1 MFGYWKKYK
10 TAYNTIRML
19 KEMQEQ
25 NIVDDY
31 TCGLH
36 NGIEI
41 CLAAMEERVPEFRTF
56 TKEPEVIE
64 KKEQTGRTVF
74 SGERVIRNER
84 CKTENTKSRN

>member
-41 CLAAMEERVPEFRTF
+41 CLAAMEEREPEFMTYE
-56 TKEPEVIE
+56 KEPEVIE
-64 KKEQTGRTVF
+64 KKEKTGRTLF
-74 SGERVIRNER
+74 SGERVIRNE
-84 CKTENTKSRN
+84 NP

>member
-41 CLAAMEERVPEFRTF
+41 CLAAMEEREPNFKSCV
-56 TKEPEVIE
+56 KEPEVIE
-64 KKEQTGRTVF
+64 KKEQTGRTVA
-74 SGERVIRNER
+74 SGTRVIRNGEVA
-84 CKTENTKSRN
+84 K

>member
-10 TAYNTIRML
+10 TAYNTIQML

-41 CLAAMEERVPEFRTF
+41 CLAAMEEREPEFRTF
-56 TKEPEVIE
+56 TKETEVIE
-64 KKEQTGRTVF
+64 KKEQTGRTMF
-74 SGERVIRNER
+74 SGERVVRNE
-84 CKTENTKSRN
+84 NP